1 MTKDYDKDGREAL
14 EARVQQL
21 EAEIVKLINM
31 IEGQNKDIDALK
43 ARLVTIKTLAMGEI
57 GKRKVSG

>member
-1 MTKDYDKDGREAL
+1 MTKDCDKDGRDAL
-14 EARVQQL
+14 EARIQQL
-21 EAEIVKLINM
+21 EAEIVKLVNM
-31 IEGQNKDIDALK
+31 VEGQNKDIDALK